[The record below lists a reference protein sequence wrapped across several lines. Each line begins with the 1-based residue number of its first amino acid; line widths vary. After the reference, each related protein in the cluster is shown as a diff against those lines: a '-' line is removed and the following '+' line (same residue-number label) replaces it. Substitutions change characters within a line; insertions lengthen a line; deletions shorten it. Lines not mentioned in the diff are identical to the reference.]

1 RELVRLMGGDLTV
14 NSQEG
19 EGAEFV
25 FELPLHVVR
34 DNPTAI
40 LYPGCSLLL
49 LEPQDTLARIVSN
62 YARFLGMAC
71 RRLSSLEEATPVLA
85 QGGFD
90 LVLADICYLPQDDAG
105 WLHWQAMTGVPWGAL
120 TAFGE
125 AVLPP
130 AFAARLV
137 KPVAR
142 KEFTRLMGQLLRQRS
157 ASAVRPASRQI
168 GRPPARPH
176 FRGSVLLVEDNLTN
190 QEVTQGLLQLLGCR
204 VRVAGNGEEALACV
218 EGEDFDLILMDCQM
232 PVMDGLA
239 ASRELRRR
247 EQEQHRSPTAI
258 IALTANSFAEDRQR
272 CLAAGMNGFLPKP
285 FNESDLV
292 KLLQDWLGA
301 PEEGNVGVVPAT
313 LAAGKLSGTAPLL
326 DESVLEGIVE
336 RQGQPRAEFL
346 GRFIATFLASATTE
360 VDALVQGTSDAAA
373 AAAHSLKS
381 AAANVGA
388 GQLADLARVL
398 EAVARE
404 GSWDSDRAREAAQR
418 LPEVFA
424 ATRAALEQTLVRDAE
439 GSGLEQP

>member
-1 RELVRLMGGDLTV
+1 MLT
-14 NSQEG
+14 
-19 EGAEFV
+19 
-25 FELPLHVVR
+25 
-34 DNPTAI
+34 
-40 LYPGCSLLL
+40 
-49 LEPQDTLARIVSN
+49 
-62 YARFLGMAC
+62 
-71 RRLSSLEEATPVLA
+71 

-90 LVLADICYLPQDDAG
+90 LVLADVCYLPQDDAA
-105 WLHWQAMTGVPWGAL
+105 WEHWQAVSGVPWAAL

-137 KPVAR
+137 KPVSR
-142 KEFTRLMGQLLRQRS
+142 KEFTRLMGQMLRQRS
-157 ASAVRPASRQI
+157 ASATRPASRQI
-168 GRPPARPH
+168 GRPPARPR
-176 FRGSVLLVEDNLTN
+176 FNGSVLLVEDNLTN
-190 QEVTQGLLQLLGCR
+190 QEVTQGLLQLLGCQ
-204 VRVAGNGEEALACV
+204 VRVAGNGEEALACL

-232 PVMDGLA
+232 PVMDGLT

-292 KLLQDWLGA
+292 TLLQDWLGA
-301 PEEGNVGVVPAT
+301 PQEGGVG
-313 LAAGKLSGTAPLL
+313 AAGIGGAAATPSAAGALPGAAPLL
-326 DESVLEGIVE
+326 DERVLEGIVE

-346 GRFIATFLASATTE
+346 GRFIATFLASATME
-360 VDALVQGTSDAAA
+360 VETLVQGTPETAA

-388 GQLADLARVL
+388 GQLAELARVL
-398 EAVARE
+398 ETAARE
-404 GSWDSDRAREAAQR
+404 GNWEGERARQAAQR

-424 ATRAALEQTLVRDAE
+424 ATRTALEQALARDAE
-439 GSGLEQP
+439 GSGLELP